1 MASFTKRGK
10 TWQYTISRMVNGKSK
25 PIRKGGF
32 KTKRE
37 AQAAAADIESKMNK
51 GFSPI
56 TRKVPFNEYFEAWI
70 KTYKTDIKENTL
82 ARYNN
87 SLDTINEYF
96 NDTAIQDITKR
107 SYQSFLNE
115 YAKNHAKETTRKL
128 NTHIRS
134 CVLNAIDEGII
145 HINFTRGAVVTGK
158 QGKSNDEKYLNYDE
172 SQKLL
177 NAILEKKK
185 KALTDYLIILA
196 LTSGMRFGE
205 MVGLTRK
212 DFDFDNNTIN
222 INKTW
227 GYTNKM
233 HKGWGETKTGEQRV
247 IKMDTQTMGLFQ
259 DLFER
264 RPENIKK
271 LVFYSPTSKYHVI
284 SNSAVNK
291 QLREMMTKLDI
302 KGKEITIHS
311 MRHTHASVLLYQ
323 GVSFYYVSKRL
334 GHKDI
339 ETTLNT
345 YSHVIKEME
354 ERDENMSAETF
365 QRMYV

>member
-10 TWQYTISRMVNGKSK
+10 TWQYTVSRMVNGKSK
-25 PIRKGGF
+25 PLRKGGF
-32 KTKRE
+32 KTKKE
-37 AQAAAADIESKMNK
+37 AQVAAADLESKLNK

-56 TRKVPFNEYFEAWI
+56 TQKMPFDEYFKSWVN
-70 KTYKTDIKENTL
+70 TYKTDIRDNTL
-82 ARYNN
+82 ARYSNT
-87 SLDTINEYF
+87 LDTIKEHF
-96 NDTAIQDITKR
+96 DGVAIQDVTKR

-115 YAKNHAKETTRKL
+115 YAKTHAKETTRKL

-145 HINFTRGAVVTGK
+145 HVNFTRGAVVTGK
-158 QGKSNDEKYLNYDE
+158 QGKSKDEKYLSYEE

-177 NAILEKKK
+177 NFILEKKE

-196 LTSGMRFGE
+196 LTSGVRFGE
-205 MVGLTRK
+205 IVGLTRK
-212 DFDFDNNTIN
+212 DFDFANNTIS
-222 INKTW
+222 IEKTW

-247 IKMDTQTMGLFQ
+247 IKMDIKTMKLFQ
-259 DLFER
+259 ELFDKK
-264 RPENIKK
+264 PENIKK
-271 LVFYSPTSKYHVI
+271 LVFYSPSSKYHVI

-291 QLREMMTKLDI
+291 QLRELMTKLDI
-302 KGKEITIHS
+302 KSKEVTIHS

-354 ERDENMSAETF
+354 ERDESKSAETF
-365 QRMYV
+365 KRMYV